1 MKKKYSIPLISR
13 YQRKGILL
21 LFVLIGIL
29 QVAIWGISF
38 ISSERL
44 VFDPKQT
51 IEMQKQWDSL
61 QNVQAE
67 KKHKIYPFNPNYIQD
82 YKGYQLGM
90 SVEEIDRLHRY
101 RAQGNFVNSAKDF
114 QEVTKI
120 SDSLLQKL
128 QPYFKF
134 PDWVEN
140 KKAKEIVVH
149 NKTEN
154 TIAVKDINKATQADL
169 MKINGIGEVL
179 AQRIL
184 SERDKYNG
192 FVSIEQIKFV
202 YGINT
207 EVANK
212 IAKSFVVKQMPKIEK
227 ININQCQKTQLL
239 QVPYI
244 TPSLAT
250 QILIYRSK
258 KEEKL
263 TINDLKEING
273 FPVEKIKIITLYL
286 TF

>member
-1 MKKKYSIPLISR
+1 MKKKYSIPLISS
-13 YQRKGILL
+13 YQRKGVLL

-38 ISSERL
+38 ISTERFE
-44 VFDPKQT
+44 FDSKQT

-67 KKHKIYPFNPNYIQD
+67 KKQKIYPFNPNYIQD

-101 RAQGNFVNSAKDF
+101 RAQGNFVNSAKEF
-114 QEVTKI
+114 QQVTKI

-140 KKAKEIVVH
+140 KTKEIVVY

-154 TIAVKDINKATQADL
+154 AIVVKDINKATQADL

-192 FVSIEQIKFV
+192 FVSIEQVKFV

-212 IAKSFVVKQMPKIEK
+212 IAKYFAVKQMPKIEK

-273 FPVEKIKIITLYL
+273 FPVEKLKIITLYL
-286 TF
+286 AF

>member
-1 MKKKYSIPLISR
+1 MKKKYSIPLISS
-13 YQRKGILL
+13 YQRKGVLL

-38 ISSERL
+38 ISTERFE
-44 VFDPKQT
+44 FDSKQT

-67 KKHKIYPFNPNYIQD
+67 KKQKIYPFNPNYIQD

-101 RAQGNFVNSAKDF
+101 RAQGNFVNSAKEF
-114 QEVTKI
+114 QQVTKI

-140 KKAKEIVVH
+140 KTKEIVVY

-154 TIAVKDINKATQADL
+154 AIVVKDINKATQADL

-192 FVSIEQIKFV
+192 FVSIEQVKFV

-212 IAKSFVVKQMPKIEK
+212 IAKYFAVKQMPKIEK
-227 ININQCQKTQLL
+227 ININQCQKAQLL

-273 FPVEKIKIITLYL
+273 FPVEKLKIITLYL
-286 TF
+286 AF

>member
-1 MKKKYSIPLISR
+1 MKKKYSIPLISS
-13 YQRKGILL
+13 YQRKGVLL

-38 ISSERL
+38 ISTERFE
-44 VFDPKQT
+44 FDSKQT

-67 KKHKIYPFNPNYIQD
+67 KKQKIYPFNPNYIQD

-101 RAQGNFVNSAKDF
+101 RAQGNFVNSAKEF
-114 QEVTKI
+114 QQVTEI

-140 KKAKEIVVH
+140 KTKEIVVY

-154 TIAVKDINKATQADL
+154 AIVVKDINKATQADL

-192 FVSIEQIKFV
+192 FVSIEQVKFV

-212 IAKSFVVKQMPKIEK
+212 IAKYFAVKQMPKIEK

-263 TINDLKEING
+263 TINDLKEINR
-273 FPVEKIKIITLYL
+273 FPVEKLKIITLYL
-286 TF
+286 AF

>member
-1 MKKKYSIPLISR
+1 MKKKYSIPLISS
-13 YQRKGILL
+13 YQRKGVLL

-38 ISSERL
+38 ISTERFE
-44 VFDPKQT
+44 FDSKQT

-67 KKHKIYPFNPNYIQD
+67 KKQKIYPFNPNYIQD

-101 RAQGNFVNSAKDF
+101 RAQGNFVNSAKEF
-114 QEVTKI
+114 QQVTKI

-140 KKAKEIVVH
+140 KTKEIVVY

-154 TIAVKDINKATQADL
+154 AIVVKDINKATQADL

-192 FVSIEQIKFV
+192 FVSIEQVKFV

-212 IAKSFVVKQMPKIEK
+212 IAKYFAVKQMPKIEK

-263 TINDLKEING
+263 TINDLKEINR
-273 FPVEKIKIITLYL
+273 FPVEKLKIITLYL
-286 TF
+286 AF

>member
-1 MKKKYSIPLISR
+1 MKKKYSIPLISS
-13 YQRKGILL
+13 YQRKGVLL

-38 ISSERL
+38 ISTERFE
-44 VFDPKQT
+44 FDSKQT

-67 KKHKIYPFNPNYIQD
+67 KKQKIYPFNPNYIQD

-101 RAQGNFVNSAKDF
+101 RAQGNFVNSAKEF
-114 QEVTKI
+114 QQVTEI

-140 KKAKEIVVH
+140 KTKEIVVY

-154 TIAVKDINKATQADL
+154 AIVVKDINKATQADL

-192 FVSIEQIKFV
+192 FVSIEQVKFV

-212 IAKSFVVKQMPKIEK
+212 IAKYFAVKQMPKIEK

-273 FPVEKIKIITLYL
+273 FPVEKLKIITLYL
-286 TF
+286 AF